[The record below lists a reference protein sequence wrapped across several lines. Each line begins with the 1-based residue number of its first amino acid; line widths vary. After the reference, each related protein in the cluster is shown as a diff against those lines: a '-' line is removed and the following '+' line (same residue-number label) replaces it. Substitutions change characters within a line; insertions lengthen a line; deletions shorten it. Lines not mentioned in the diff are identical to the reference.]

1 MVLSSPGPVDA
12 LQWRTL
18 VLPGAQRPGVNTFFS
33 CLGSLNFCVLQLGGD
48 AVMGTHKVSLV
59 AALYVQ
65 GGLGFVIN
73 RRVSLW
79 KV

>member
-1 MVLSSPGPVDA
+1 
-12 LQWRTL
+12 
-18 VLPGAQRPGVNTFFS
+18 
-33 CLGSLNFCVLQLGGD
+33 
-48 AVMGTHKVSLV
+48 MGTHKVSLV